1 MFQWLNS
8 TSKFFFQGYTDDVVK
23 NLVEFSRYDSSFQLK
38 SVLNKIIE
46 NNDTKKADVVNK
58 IKSLVADL
66 DDQTSYLNVALSGIP
81 PLVFAV

>member
-1 MFQWLNS
+1 M
-8 TSKFFFQGYTDDVVK
+8 K

-46 NNDTKKADVVNK
+46 NNDTKKSDVVSK

-81 PLVFAV
+81 PLAFAV

>member
-1 MFQWLNS
+1 M
-8 TSKFFFQGYTDDVVK
+8 VK

-46 NNDTKKADVVNK
+46 NNDTKKSDVVSK

-81 PLVFAV
+81 PLAFAV

>member
-1 MFQWLNS
+1 M
-8 TSKFFFQGYTDDVVK
+8 K

-46 NNDTKKADVVNK
+46 NNDTKKADVVSK

-81 PLVFAV
+81 PLAFAV

>member
-1 MFQWLNS
+1 M
-8 TSKFFFQGYTDDVVK
+8 K

-46 NNDTKKADVVNK
+46 NNDTKKADVVSK

-81 PLVFAV
+81 ALAFAV